1 MNNPR
6 LFIRG
11 GTLLKPELAQ
21 SVPNDLLI
29 ADGKNFMT
37 TAWWVTVFPGI
48 AIVVTGLGFSLA
60 GDALADLLRVN
71 R

>member
-1 MNNPR
+1 
-6 LFIRG
+6 
-11 GTLLKPELAQ
+11 
-21 SVPNDLLI
+21 
-29 ADGKNFMT
+29 
-37 TAWWVTVFPGI
+37 VTVFPGI